1 MMIGA
6 SDATVGSKRTPI
18 QSHSETNMTDQPD
31 DKTELE
37 KSRDVI
43 SQLKEM
49 RHYSK
54 TNIEKLG
61 EFWLLLDEELKQK
74 ENAKKIEALL
84 THQNTFHGALE
95 SMISDYEIECNRIEN
110 EAS

>member
-1 MMIGA
+1 
-6 SDATVGSKRTPI
+6 
-18 QSHSETNMTDQPD
+18 MTDQTKEKSD
-31 DKTELE
+31 LE

-49 RHYSK
+49 LHYSK

-61 EFWLLLDEELKQK
+61 EFWFLLDGELKQK
-74 ENAKKIEALL
+74 ENANKLDKLI
-84 THQNTFHGALE
+84 TQQNNFHDDLE

>member
-1 MMIGA
+1 
-6 SDATVGSKRTPI
+6 
-18 QSHSETNMTDQPD
+18 MTDQTKEKSD
-31 DKTELE
+31 LE
-37 KSRDVI
+37 KSRDII

-49 RHYSK
+49 LHYSK

-61 EFWLLLDEELKQK
+61 EFWFLLDGELKQK
-74 ENAKKIEALL
+74 ENANKLDKLI
-84 THQNTFHGALE
+84 TQQNNFHDDLE

>member
-1 MMIGA
+1 
-6 SDATVGSKRTPI
+6 
-18 QSHSETNMTDQPD
+18 MTDQD
-31 DKTELE
+31 SEKSDLE
-37 KSRDVI
+37 KSRDII

-49 RHYSK
+49 QHYSK

-61 EFWLLLDEELKQK
+61 EFWLLVEAELKQK
-74 ENAKKIEALL
+74 ENAEKLETLL
-84 THQNTFHGALE
+84 THQNSFHEALE

>member
-1 MMIGA
+1 
-6 SDATVGSKRTPI
+6 
-18 QSHSETNMTDQPD
+18 MTDQEHEKSD
-31 DKTELE
+31 LD

-49 RHYSK
+49 QHYST

-61 EFWLLLDEELKQK
+61 EFWLLVDEELKQK
-74 ENAKKIEALL
+74 ENAKKLEILL
-84 THQNTFHGALE
+84 THQNEFHDALE
-95 SMISDYEIECNRIEN
+95 SLISDYEIECNRIEN